1 MKMKVGIITFHWAAN
16 YGAVLQTYALQ
27 KAIENTGSEAEIIDY
42 MPENYARK
50 WWKVLR
56 SRSVHDAKKKW
67 MEYQKSR
74 KISRDIAGKLKLSG
88 HYADA
93 NALRNN
99 PPIYDLYI
107 TGSDQIWN
115 EYFTLQGEGKITLS
129 YFLDFVPKGK
139 RKISYATSIGT
150 TQLCEKYWE
159 NVLPLLAE
167 YEKIS
172 VREQSAKAVLEEKG
186 IQAVVLP
193 DPTLLIAP
201 EDYACLFK
209 EMPAKYVYYILQD
222 NQHSAKILK
231 NYINDKYAR
240 GNSVDL
246 NKVSLAE
253 WGGYIAGAEC
263 VLTNSYH
270 GIIFSILNHRKFFAV
285 LVEGELQG
293 MNDRVI
299 TLLERLN
306 LKDRI
311 VKTVEE
317 LDIAMKKNI
326 DWEHVDCLLE
336 AYRLEGMNYLKS
348 FSEVIPR

>member
-1 MKMKVGIITFHWAAN
+1 
-16 YGAVLQTYALQ
+16 
-27 KAIENTGSEAEIIDY
+27 
-42 MPENYARK
+42 
-50 WWKVLR
+50 
-56 SRSVHDAKKKW
+56 
-67 MEYQKSR
+67 
-74 KISRDIAGKLKLSG
+74 
-88 HYADA
+88 
-93 NALRNN
+93 
-99 PPIYDLYI
+99 
-107 TGSDQIWN
+107 
-115 EYFTLQGEGKITLS
+115 
-129 YFLDFVPKGK
+129 
-139 RKISYATSIGT
+139 
-150 TQLCEKYWE
+150 
-159 NVLPLLAE
+159 
-167 YEKIS
+167 
-172 VREQSAKAVLEEKG
+172 
-186 IQAVVLP
+186 
-193 DPTLLIAP
+193 
-201 EDYACLFK
+201 
-209 EMPAKYVYYILQD
+209 MPAKYVYYILQD